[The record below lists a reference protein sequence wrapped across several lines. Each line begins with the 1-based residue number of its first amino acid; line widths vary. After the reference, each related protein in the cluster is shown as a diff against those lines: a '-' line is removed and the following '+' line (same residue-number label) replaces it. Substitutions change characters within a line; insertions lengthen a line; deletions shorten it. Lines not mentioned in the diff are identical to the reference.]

1 MTTIIGLTGG
11 IATGKSTVSNLFNTK
26 GIPVI
31 DADQIAKQIVEPGK
45 EAYHQII
52 NTFGPSVIQEDGQLN
67 RRKLANIVFSNEK
80 KRQLLNNI
88 VHPQVKNVMLNK
100 RDRLIKENHPLV
112 VLDIPLLFESQ
123 LEDLVDQIV
132 VVYSHPETQLARLMK
147 RNKLTKEE
155 AADRIQSQ
163 LPITQKAEKAD
174 VVLDNNG
181 SIDEL
186 EQQFTAF
193 MNTFV

>member
-1 MTTIIGLTGG
+1 MSTIIGLTGG
-11 IATGKSTVSNLFNTK
+11 IATGKSTVSNLFK
-26 GIPVI
+26 ASRIPVI
-31 DADQIAKQIVEPGK
+31 DADQIAKQVVEPGE

-52 NTFGPSVIQEDGQLN
+52 NTFGSSVIQEDGQLN
-67 RRKLANIVFSNEK
+67 RRKLGNIVFSNEK

-100 RDRLIKENHPLV
+100 RDRLIKENHPLI

-123 LEDLVDQIV
+123 LEDLVDMIV
-132 VVYSHPETQLARLMK
+132 VVYSRPETQLARLMK

-155 AADRIQSQ
+155 ATDRIQSQ
-163 LPITQKAEKAD
+163 ISITQKAEKAD
-174 VVLDNNG
+174 VILDNNG

-193 MNTFV
+193 MNTLV